1 MKVCSKIE
9 KENAKYV
16 KQANRHKKFVEFQ
29 VDDLVRMYLRKD
41 RFPLGKYGKLRPRV
55 DRPFKVIERIGEN
68 AYKLKIPDG
77 FEGSPTFN
85 VKDLRSYHEEDLRI
99 SLFYQLWG
107 IDAGAISWFEDSIE
121 GIDEEGTFKDQVN

>member
-29 VDDLVRMYLRKD
+29 VDDSVWVYLRND
-41 RFPLGKYGKLRPRV
+41 RFLLGKYGKLRPKI
-55 DRPFKVIERIGEN
+55 DGPFRVIEKIREN
-68 AYKLKIPDG
+68 AYKLEMPDD

-85 VKDLRSYHEEDLRI
+85 VKDLRPYHGEDLRT
-99 SLFYQLWG
+99 SLFFYQL
-107 IDAGAISWFEDSIE
+107 
-121 GIDEEGTFKDQVN
+121 